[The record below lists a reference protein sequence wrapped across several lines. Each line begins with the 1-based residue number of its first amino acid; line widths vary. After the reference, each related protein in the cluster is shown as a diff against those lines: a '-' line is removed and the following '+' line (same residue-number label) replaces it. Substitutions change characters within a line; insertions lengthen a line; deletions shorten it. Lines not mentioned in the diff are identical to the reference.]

1 MEILIDIESYLWG
14 GFLAYILFITAL
26 IISIRTRFIHIR
38 KFSESIK
45 YLFSKGN
52 KTDDSLSPFQALSTS
67 LSSTIGAANIISV
80 PIAITIAGPGVMF
93 WMWLTAIFGGA
104 TKYFETYLAVKYR
117 KIDNTGNISGG
128 PMYYISSGLK
138 EVYNKDFWILSKGYA
153 LFLVIG
159 AFGIG
164 NLVQSNAIASG
175 FSNSFNLSNTLLGI
189 ILMILVSITVISGI
203 KSIAKFSEKA
213 TPLMSISY
221 IVFSLTIIFLNYD
234 NILDAFRMIFVNAFS
249 SKQIIVGSLMSVVA
263 MGISRGVASNE
274 AGLGSAS
281 IVHATSSINDP
292 HKQGLVASLGT
303 VIDTLII
310 CTITA
315 LVVLTSGFVGIVDG
329 VFSVT
334 NGTELIPHNSSDI
347 MTGITLMNHIYS
359 NYFGFAGKYILTFIV
374 AIFAFT
380 TIVGWYYYQSKA
392 IQFLVGDRYF
402 KIFNIL
408 FISFIFLGAISKVES
423 VWVISSIANGLMALP
438 NVITLLLLV
447 SLAKSRN

>member
-1 MEILIDIESYLWG
+1 MSILNEIESYLWG
-14 GFLAYILFITAL
+14 GFLAYILLITAL
-26 IISIRTRFIHIR
+26 IISIKTRFIHVR
-38 KFSESIK
+38 KFGESIK
-45 YLFSKGN
+45 YLFSKVD
-52 KTDDSLSPFQALSTS
+52 KTGDSLSPFQALSTS
-67 LSSTIGAANIISV
+67 LSSTIGAGNIISV
-80 PIAITIAGPGVMF
+80 PIAITIAGPGVVF

-104 TKYFETYLAVKYR
+104 TKYFETYLSVKYR
-117 KIDNTGNISGG
+117 EIDDSGNISGG

-138 EVYNKDFWILSKGYA
+138 EVYNRDFRVLSKGYA

-175 FSNSFNLSNTLLGI
+175 FSNSFNIPSALIGG
-189 ILMILVSITVISGI
+189 ILMVLISITVIGGI

-221 IVFSLTIIFLNYD
+221 LFFSFIIIISNYD
-234 NILDAFRMIFVNAFS
+234 SIIDAFRMIFVNAFS
-249 SKQIIVGSLMSVVA
+249 TKQVIIGSLTSIAA

-315 LVVLTSGFVGIVDG
+315 LVVLTSGFVDIVDG
-329 VFSVT
+329 IFSVT
-334 NGTELIPHNSSDI
+334 NGTDLITHSNKDVL
-347 MTGITLMNHIYS
+347 TGITLMNHIYNS
-359 NYFGFAGKYILTFIV
+359 YFGLAGGYILTFIV
-374 AIFAFT
+374 AIFSFT

-392 IQFLVGDRYF
+392 IQYLVGGKYF
-402 KIFNIL
+402 NIFNIL
-408 FISFIFLGAISKVES
+408 FIICIFIGSISKVES

-438 NVITLLLLV
+438 NVISLLLLS
-447 SLAKSRN
+447 SLAKKS

>member
-1 MEILIDIESYLWG
+1 MKMLNNIESYLWG
-14 GFLAYILFITAL
+14 GFLAYILLITAL
-26 IISIRTRFIHIR
+26 IISVKTRFIHIR
-38 KFSESIK
+38 KFGGSIK
-45 YLFSKGN
+45 YLFSDGDKNGDN
-52 KTDDSLSPFQALSTS
+52 LSPFQALSTS
-67 LSSTIGAANIISV
+67 LSSTLGAGNIISV
-80 PIAITIAGPGVMF
+80 PIAITIAGPGVIF

-117 KIDNTGNISGG
+117 KIDDLGNISGG

-138 EVYNKDFWILSKGYA
+138 EVYNRDFWVLSKGYA

-175 FSNSFNLSNTLLGI
+175 FNNSFKISNIAIGI
-189 ILMILVSITVISGI
+189 VLMILIFITVIGGL

-213 TPLMSISY
+213 TPLMSFSYLFFSFVIIIS
-221 IVFSLTIIFLNYD
+221 NYD
-234 NILDAFRMIFVNAFS
+234 HILDAFKMIFINAFS
-249 SKQIIVGSLMSVVA
+249 TKQVIVGSLMSVAA

-315 LVVLTSGFVGIVDG
+315 LVVLTSGFTGIVDG
-329 VFSVT
+329 IFSVT
-334 NGTELIPHNSSDI
+334 NGSELVAHNNREI
-347 MTGITLMNHIYS
+347 LTGITLMNHIYN
-359 NYFGFAGKYILTFIV
+359 NYFGIAGKYILTLIV
-374 AIFAFT
+374 AIFSFT

-392 IQFLVGDRYF
+392 IQYLIGGKYF
-402 KIFNIL
+402 NIFNII
-408 FISFIFLGAISKVES
+408 FIIFIFIGAISKVES

-438 NVITLLLLV
+438 NVISLLLLT
-447 SLAKSRN
+447 SLAKKT